1 MEEKNVSD
9 IDAQLRLA
17 EILNDTPRQITL
29 GERTFSIKAL
39 RPGTQYLIAGEAAK
53 IAKASESFSDLIRQF
68 AENIPSIIRCLTLAI
83 LNDKDKIYNEKE
95 YKSLYEFIEWETN
108 PNQWLSTLVEVM
120 QMLDMNAF
128 FLLTSQVDLFREI
141 TLTKK
146 KKSEALLSKQQPK

>member
-1 MEEKNVSD
+1 MEEKQVND

-17 EILNDTPRQITL
+17 EIMNDTPREITL
-29 GERTFSIKAL
+29 GGRTFSIKAL
-39 RPGTQYLIAGEAAK
+39 RPGTQYLIAQEAAK
-53 IAKASESFSDLIRQF
+53 IAKASESFSDLVRQF

-83 LNDKDKIYNEKE
+83 LNDKKKIYDAKQ
-95 YKSLYEFIEWETN
+95 YKSLSDFIEWETN
-108 PNQWLSTLVEVM
+108 PNQWLSVLVEVM

-146 KKSEALLSKQQPK
+146 KKSEAFLSKQQQK